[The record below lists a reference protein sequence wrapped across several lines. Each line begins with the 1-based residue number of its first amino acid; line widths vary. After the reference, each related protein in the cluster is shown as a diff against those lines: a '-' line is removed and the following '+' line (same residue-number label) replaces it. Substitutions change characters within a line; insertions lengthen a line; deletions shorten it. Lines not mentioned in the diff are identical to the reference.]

1 MSIDEISTKSSKK
14 ENAAGSALIYK
25 QWIYMSSPY
34 SRVDL
39 DEDRRKKITNR
50 GGGGEGG
57 DGRRVGGGRGGQG
70 GGGTMSKT
78 PPG

>member
-1 MSIDEISTKSSKK
+1 MNEIIKK
-14 ENAAGSALIYK
+14 RKCSRFCLNIQAMDLYV
-25 QWIYMSSPY
+25 SPY
-34 SRVDL
+34 SRLDL
-39 DEDRRKKITNR
+39 DEDRRKKVINR